1 VSSISQK
8 EAIYLF
14 HGNEVCQGYWL
25 SEFESLVRERE
36 TLGDFKDQKVKA
48 AYVVIGPQDF
58 AQAMVLFQL
67 PVTNKGFVDSGW
79 YLPLR
84 RLADG
89 AGHGPNMGDGRIRL
103 TCQSQCSISW
113 HAEAM
118 WEPVTSDFM
127 AIRKAIRD
135 NLIGKKPL
143 SMNEIVNE
151 TMDQSIGMSS
161 VSLGGPGVASAMSK
175 RHADPEVEQLK
186 SALKAETLAYR
197 NQLQQLQREIERQKV
212 MADKAQRLV
221 GDEQLAQ
228 ELSELKQVHL
238 HEMQSHQQEMDELKQ
253 ALAQQ
258 QEAND
263 ALRQSQP
270 VQIKRTED
278 IDALQQQLSQLQEV
292 ALRAE
297 EHSVVHFIDR
307 LNALEAVLVCFHS
320 GAGHLTIA
328 AEHMESYAEN
338 PTAYAAHK
346 CQVDEALY
354 SAWLDHYDDPKCQ
367 QCREEIPRVEHPQDY
382 SVQLQGFCNLH
393 RQMKSMAVS

>member
-8 EAIYLF
+8 EAIYIF
-14 HGNEVCQGYWL
+14 NENEVCQGYWL

-36 TLGDFKDQKVKA
+36 ALGDFKDQKIKA
-48 AYVVIGPQDF
+48 AYVVIGAQDF

-103 TCQSQCSISW
+103 ACQSQCSISW

-143 SMNEIVNE
+143 SMSEANNE

-161 VSLGGPGVASAMSK
+161 ISLGGAGVASAMSK
-175 RHADPEVEQLK
+175 RHSDPEVEQLK
-186 SALKAETLAYR
+186 NALKTETLAYR

-212 MADKAQRLV
+212 MADKAQRLL

-270 VQIKRTED
+270 LQIKRTED

-297 EHSVVHFIDR
+297 EHSVEHFIDR

-338 PTAYAAHK
+338 PTAFAAQK

-393 RQMKSMAVS
+393 RQMKSMAAS

>member
-1 VSSISQK
+1 MSSVSQK
-8 EAIYLF
+8 EAIYIF
-14 HGNEVCQGYWL
+14 NENEVCQGYWL
-25 SEFESLVRERE
+25 SEFESLVRERGS
-36 TLGDFKDQKVKA
+36 LGNFNNQKVKA

-58 AQAMVLFQL
+58 AQAIVLFQL

-143 SMNEIVNE
+143 SMNEAMTE
-151 TMDQSIGMSS
+151 TMDQSIGISS
-161 VSLGGPGVASAMSK
+161 VSLGGVGVASAMSK

-186 SALKAETLAYR
+186 SALKTETLAYR

-320 GAGHLTIA
+320 GAGHLTIS

-338 PTAYAAHK
+338 PTAYAAQK

-382 SVQLQGFCNLH
+382 SVQLQSFCNLH
-393 RQMKSMAVS
+393 RQMKSMVAS